1 MQLTKH
7 IGNGI
12 YPDFKTQGRRH
23 QKSITGVSVAP
34 KRTKVFQILKQ
45 NCNEIPGVSGD
56 AYNATA
62 SEQAEAGACAKA
74 AALENPPTAAAG
86 DASARAPAA
95 CKPINVN
102 GKYASYCFLHKT
114 RINMC
119 F

>member
-1 MQLTKH
+1 MPVTKH

-12 YPDFKTQGRRH
+12 YPGFKTQGRRH
-23 QKSITGVSVAP
+23 QKSNTGVSVAV
-34 KRTKVFQILKQ
+34 KRTKVFQVLKQ

-74 AALENPPTAAAG
+74 AALENPPSAAAEN
-86 DASARAPAA
+86 ASARAPTA

-102 GKYASYCFLHKT
+102 GKYAYYCFSHRNT
-114 RINMC
+114 
-119 F
+119 